1 MEKLKN
7 ENLKKIEIK
16 IEGDNCIISY
26 PNSKINT
33 INEVPTFPQLD
44 NELKGTVD
52 LNLSLSSNSEDFISN
67 LKDIKIKNND
77 YYDSNSKKN

>member
-26 PNSKINT
+26 PSSKINSM
-33 INEVPTFPQLD
+33 NEVPTFPQLD

-52 LNLSLSSNSEDFISN
+52 LNLSLSSNSDDFISD
-67 LKDIKIKNND
+67 LREFKGKTKIMILIL
-77 YYDSNSKKN
+77 KKN